1 MGSIFR
7 VPFVYVPDLAPV
19 LEQMHAKGMTLGNY
33 KLTDLRKEVIREF
46 YEEMRHSPRLD
57 GRGNLS
63 EKSVEGLHN
72 TLCGR
77 CV

>member
-1 MGSIFR
+1 MCADHQSESELI
-7 VPFVYVPDLAPV
+7 
-19 LEQMHAKGMTLGNY
+19 HY

-63 EKSVEGLHN
+63 E
-72 TLCGR
+72 
-77 CV
+77 